1 MPSTLENQGKKTLV
15 ATQCS
20 AELLCQPCES
30 REGYGGVI
38 GITQNT
44 KRIRQ
49 LKINKSVVSVGLMN
63 I

>member
-1 MPSTLENQGKKTLV
+1 MPSTLENQEKTLE
-15 ATQCS
+15 ATRCS
-20 AELLCQPCES
+20 ESCYVNRES

-38 GITQNT
+38 GRTQDT
-44 KRIRQ
+44 KRIRL